1 MQSRDLINQAQHIL
15 HIIEKQTS
23 QEVANNRLILKTS
36 IDVVRWLTFQAC
48 SLRGHNERTSSTNRG
63 NFLELIKLLAFYN
76 ERVASVVL
84 DNAPQNASYTSHSV
98 QKEILHIFAKKIR
111 CFICEEIG
119 ELKFCIIVDVAR
131 DESKREQMANV
142 LRFVDKVGF
151 GCDGASNMHGEWP
164 GLQALVSNECPY
176 VYYKKNSA
184 YHLQLTLIAAYP
196 ELQASQEAKIE
207 RLLSIDELKTSKG
220 LNQIGNVKRA
230 RDTRWTY
237 NAITSFEFVFIFH
250 LMIDIMEITHDLCQ
264 ALQHKSQDIVNVMH
278 IKRRWIGFFLFE
290 KVKSF
295 CEKHGIDVLDIN
307 APYTRSRSISSSEGS
322 NYNGAS
328 LSYRLFYAKIDS
340 QLQELNEK
348 FKEDMA
354 ELLMLCSALDPREDN
369 KSFNIDNIS
378 TTEHEFSVMKIVKTK
393 I

>member
-1 MQSRDLINQAQHIL
+1 MSKYPIDEKTYRRFQTSWFKLFPEWLKYSPSKDVAFCHPCYLLNKLSGCAGSRSFIIDGFRSWKKVNDGENCVLLSHIGNDPNSLHKKAIMQSRDLINQAQHIL
-15 HIIEKQTS
+15 HVIEKQTS

-36 IDVVRWLTFQAC
+36 IDVVRWLTFQTC

-142 LRFVDKVGF
+142 LR
-151 GCDGASNMHGEWP
+151 
-164 GLQALVSNECPY
+164 
-176 VYYKKNSA
+176 
-184 YHLQLTLIAAYP
+184 
-196 ELQASQEAKIE
+196 
-207 RLLSIDELKTSKG
+207 
-220 LNQIGNVKRA
+220 
-230 RDTRWTY
+230 
-237 NAITSFEFVFIFH
+237 
-250 LMIDIMEITHDLCQ
+250 
-264 ALQHKSQDIVNVMH
+264 
-278 IKRRWIGFFLFE
+278 
-290 KVKSF
+290 
-295 CEKHGIDVLDIN
+295 
-307 APYTRSRSISSSEGS
+307 SRSISSSKGS

-328 LSYRLFYAKIDS
+328 LSYRLFYATIDS

-369 KSFNIDNIS
+369 KSFNIDNICKLAKRFYPKDFAKQEKLHLRCQLEHFELDIRQH
-378 TTEHEFSVMKIVKTK
+378 TTF
-393 I
+393 